1 MKIAIVVNGKSL
13 DADDAHV
20 IADVMR
26 NLGIAS
32 DGDGVAL
39 AVNDA
44 VVPKRDW
51 ATHRVHDG
59 DVIEIIRAVQ
69 GG

>member
-1 MKIAIVVNGKSL
+1 VKIAIMVNGNSM
-13 DADDAHV
+13 DADDANV

-26 NLGIAS
+26 NIGIAL
-32 DGDGVAL
+32 DGDGIAL
-39 AVNDA
+39 AVNNA

-51 ATHRVHDG
+51 STRRVHEG

>member
-1 MKIAIVVNGKSL
+1 MKIAIVVNGKSM
-13 DADDAHV
+13 DVDDANV

-26 NLGIAS
+26 TLGIAA
-32 DGDGVAL
+32 DGDGIAL

-44 VVPKRDW
+44 VVPKREW
-51 ATHRVHDG
+51 STRTVHDG
-59 DVIEIIRAVQ
+59 DVLEIIRAVQ

>member
-1 MKIAIVVNGKSL
+1 MKIAIVVNGKPM
-13 DADDAHV
+13 DADDTHV
-20 IADVMR
+20 IADVLR
-26 NLGIAS
+26 DLGIAS

-39 AVNDA
+39 ALNEA

-51 ATHRVHDG
+51 SRHPVHDG